1 MRYIPCSALATFLPL
16 TALHLPHAFARRHF
30 LHRTYVA
37 MSSSSYIAFI
47 AHNCGS
53 HDRREL
59 LVALLEKHVRV
70 DSFST
75 CLHNK
80 PWPSDARRQGSV
92 RGYGGDKKKVV
103 REYMFVVAAEN
114 SVEEDYVTE
123 KVCVRVRRREEE
135 GWGHTRR
142 KTDREWGRESE
153 KR

>member
-1 MRYIPCSALATFLPL
+1 M
-16 TALHLPHAFARRHF
+16 
-30 LHRTYVA
+30 
-37 MSSSSYIAFI
+37 
-47 AHNCGS
+47 
-53 HDRREL
+53 
-59 LVALLEKHVRV
+59 LEKHVRV

-123 KVCVRVRRREEE
+123 KVCARVRRKEEE
-135 GWGHTRR
+135 VGGGGHSEIQTESGAERGRRDTRVTR
-142 KTDREWGRESE
+142 QREMGRDRET
-153 KR
+153 KRQGDR

>member
-1 MRYIPCSALATFLPL
+1 
-16 TALHLPHAFARRHF
+16 
-30 LHRTYVA
+30 

-135 GWGHTRR
+135 GWGGTRR